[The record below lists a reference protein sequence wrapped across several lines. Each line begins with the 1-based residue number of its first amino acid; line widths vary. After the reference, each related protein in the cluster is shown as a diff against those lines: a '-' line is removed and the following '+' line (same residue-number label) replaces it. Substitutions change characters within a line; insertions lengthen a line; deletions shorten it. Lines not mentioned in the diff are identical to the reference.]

1 MSFVTS
7 VPSFLQGFASRGV
20 FSAETA
26 FQKPRVS
33 NSASGFA
40 SQGFSKRIPMN
51 GQISQEKNT
60 KGMKVK
66 PSIDNDESLF
76 TLEPSKKLKVSCE
89 KEFSSSER
97 LTANRHHKA
106 HSSVV
111 KLTVAEVFDEQP
123 VKPCKSGKLN
133 FFDDD
138 DQNDDSSLSFI
149 SSSFS
154 SLDHIE
160 EEPVETKRKESGR
173 DFELDHH
180 FKSSF
185 YEKEEVVHQ
194 RVTEPLVVRDNVL
207 NSFKNKE
214 CINPDDVFIPAH
226 MIDYSRLFPLTH
238 YHTLQ
243 SSASL
248 LQNLQAFR
256 NIDLINQLGI
266 GMPQLFS
273 YNQQQS
279 FYPQYPVINH
289 QQMIHEELFRLEQS
303 KINVR
308 LENVKNEEG
317 YDSDS
322 QATKS
327 TCIEGMDIL
336 NGGKILKTSS
346 PFSNLSEVDDMEKNK
361 PEIKKAKDN
370 KKEGSGVGR
379 AKKEANKA
387 SQNNK
392 KKRGEN
398 LKLDINPQQL
408 KVERRLNRLQLL
420 RYQQGE
426 VEEEAPLFPV
436 EEKKNVEPDD
446 LSDLEQLLQCQVEI
460 PSFGLDEQPVRRR
473 RNITLKWNPE
483 VVSTENVDDYIQ
495 RLSEAIQSPVTD
507 QEGALKLLRSHNIDV
522 NRVMEVVQEDIA
534 FYREL
539 FRLKV
544 KRSRRR

>member
-1 MSFVTS
+1 MSFVIS
-7 VPSFLQGFASRGV
+7 APSFLQSFTSRGV

-33 NSASGFA
+33 NSASGFT
-40 SQGFSKRIPMN
+40 SQGLSKRIPMN
-51 GQISQEKNT
+51 AHISQEKNV
-60 KGMKVK
+60 KGVK
-66 PSIDNDESLF
+66 AKHSIDNDESLF

-89 KEFSSSER
+89 KGFFSAER
-97 LTANRHHKA
+97 LTAKRPNQP

-111 KLTVAEVFDEQP
+111 KLTVAEVFDEP
-123 VKPCKSGKLN
+123 VKLCKSGKIN

-160 EEPVETKRKESGR
+160 EEHVDVKRKGS

-180 FKSSF
+180 FKLSSN
-185 YEKEEVVHQ
+185 E

-214 CINPDDVFIPAH
+214 CINPDDIFIPAH
-226 MIDYSRLFPLTH
+226 MIDYSRLLPLTH

-256 NIDLINQLGI
+256 NIDLINQFGI
-266 GMPQLFS
+266 GMPPQLFA

-279 FYPQYPVINH
+279 FYPQYPV
-289 QQMIHEELFRLEQS
+289 QMIHEELLRLEQN
-303 KINVR
+303 KMNVQGR
-308 LENVKNEEG
+308 FENVKNEEG

-336 NGGKILKTSS
+336 NVGKYPKTSSS
-346 PFSNLSEVDDMEKNK
+346 PFSNLSEVDEMEKNK
-361 PEIKKAKDN
+361 PEIKKAKNN
-370 KKEGSGVGR
+370 KKEVGKP
-379 AKKEANKA
+379 KKEANKS
-387 SQNNK
+387 SQPNK

-436 EEKKNVEPDD
+436 EEKKNVVESED
-446 LSDLEQLLQCQVEI
+446 LLDLEQLLQCQADI
-460 PSFGLDEQPVRRR
+460 PPFALEEQPVRRR
-473 RNITLKWNPE
+473 RNITLRWNPE

-495 RLSEAIQSPVTD
+495 RLSEVIQTPVTD
-507 QEGALKLLRSHNIDV
+507 QEGALKLLKSHHMNV

-534 FYREL
+534 FYKEL
-539 FRLKV
+539 FRMKV
-544 KRSRRR
+544 KRCRRR